1 MNRLGELIYENDFEY
16 KVYAVSM
23 RDNATTRISLEIY
36 IVSPED
42 EISDLITIQKR
53 DVATKKNW
61 ADVFWGLEAGFDR
74 RDIDSIKLKI
84 MGFLKQGHNAC
95 FRAKKPLKVCIG

>member
-36 IVSPED
+36 IVSPEE
-42 EISDLITIQKR
+42 EISDLITIQ
-53 DVATKKNW
+53 
-61 ADVFWGLEAGFDR
+61 
-74 RDIDSIKLKI
+74 
-84 MGFLKQGHNAC
+84 
-95 FRAKKPLKVCIG
+95 

>member
-53 DVATKKNW
+53 MWRQRKTGRMYSGDWRLVLTG
-61 ADVFWGLEAGFDR
+61 VILIR
-74 RDIDSIKLKI
+74 LS
-84 MGFLKQGHNAC
+84 
-95 FRAKKPLKVCIG
+95 